1 MNIVKYLLVL
11 LILPNALFAQ
21 IEISEIMYDLEG
33 SDAKREWIEV
43 VNTGSVLVDIGEWK
57 FFEADT
63 NHKLNLIKGDS
74 NLGVGGYAVIADN
87 ADTFLSDWPNFSGVL
102 FDSSFSLKNTGEF
115 IALRNSELVDIDS
128 VTYSSEWG
136 ASGDGN
142 SLQLVGGK
150 WVVGSPT
157 PGGTNMGSSVPSTP
171 DESVEEGQT
180 VQTTS
185 TGSSFSTKPQ
195 ITAHAGENRVVIVGA
210 DTEFRG
216 EALGLKGE
224 PLTGARLLWNMG
236 NGELK
241 EGQAIL
247 HSYHYPGEY
256 VVVLT
261 VSSGEFSASDR
272 LIVTATEAQVS
283 ISKVSSDL
291 IELRNGSDVELN
303 LSWWI
308 LKAGKESFTIPKDT
322 LILPGKALIFSNEV
336 TKLTVV
342 NPESVA
348 LLYPNGVEAYHYG
361 SNTINIEQV
370 PTISIGIVESPKP
383 NTEVIDA
390 TKRDETVAVKTSVKG
405 EISAEA
411 EQVLDAEQV
420 ASPLSAIGQRGEDT
434 NSSVY
439 KWLLALVT
447 IISIAVIGVL
457 LRKRK
462 EIGDEIEILD

>member
-21 IEISEIMYDLEG
+21 VEISEIMYDLEG

-150 WVVGSPT
+150 WLPGSPT
-157 PGGTNMGSSVPSTP
+157 PGGTNMGSSVSSTP

-224 PLTGARLLWNMG
+224 PLTGASLLWNRG

-247 HSYHYPGEY
+247 HS
-256 VVVLT
+256 
-261 VSSGEFSASDR
+261 
-272 LIVTATEAQVS
+272 
-283 ISKVSSDL
+283 
-291 IELRNGSDVELN
+291 
-303 LSWWI
+303 
-308 LKAGKESFTIPKDT
+308 
-322 LILPGKALIFSNEV
+322 
-336 TKLTVV
+336 
-342 NPESVA
+342 
-348 LLYPNGVEAYHYG
+348 
-361 SNTINIEQV
+361 
-370 PTISIGIVESPKP
+370 
-383 NTEVIDA
+383 
-390 TKRDETVAVKTSVKG
+390 
-405 EISAEA
+405 
-411 EQVLDAEQV
+411 
-420 ASPLSAIGQRGEDT
+420 
-434 NSSVY
+434 
-439 KWLLALVT
+439 
-447 IISIAVIGVL
+447 
-457 LRKRK
+457 
-462 EIGDEIEILD
+462 